1 MQVVKVM
8 SGVLSMGQGDAMLLT
23 ADQVGPRRHNLAK
36 CEKVG
41 DVFLAE
47 ARAGMQ
53 FKAGEV
59 IGASHVAKAF
69 AEKVRAAT
77 LDDGEVAGKM
87 LAAVATLVC
96 APEAAPEPARPAARR
111 R

>member
-1 MQVVKVM
+1 VQVIKVL

-23 ADQVGPRRHNLAK
+23 ADQVGRRRHNLAK

-47 ARAGMQ
+47 ARVGLQ

-59 IGASHVAKAF
+59 LGASHVAKAF
-69 AEKVRAAT
+69 TDQVRAAT
-77 LDDGEVAGKM
+77 PHDGEVAGAM
-87 LAAVATLVC
+87 LAAVATLVP
-96 APEAAPEPARPAARR
+96 APEAAPEPAKPTTRR